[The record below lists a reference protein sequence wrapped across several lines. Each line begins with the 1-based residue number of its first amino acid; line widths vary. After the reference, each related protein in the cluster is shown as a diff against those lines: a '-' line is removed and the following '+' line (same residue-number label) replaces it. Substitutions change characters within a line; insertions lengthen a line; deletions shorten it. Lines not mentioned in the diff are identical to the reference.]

1 MKILIGL
8 SNFSFETQRFGS
20 FDEIKDQLGK
30 LKRLHGKFNQHG
42 VSLAVANDLLKDSYF
57 GPSLE
62 MQFQNFSYGRD
73 RMMITAFKSL
83 LERSYFSGFER
94 LYTGLEL
101 KNLASSPDLES
112 ETCCT
117 IYAPKVLVSG
127 LACIKC
133 EGDFASYYEQV
144 LGEYPISESSYYE
157 RATSHFT
164 NIIYQDDCESTL
176 SRVTD
181 GFCNYSIAIT
191 SCLKALNDSSPT
203 SAVSMPDKL
212 GEVKAKTKYKCTPEG
227 SSHPNF
233 KFPFEHGGKSY
244 PTLDCQ
250 FHLKP
255 SDRNTSG
262 NTSFN
267 HKRVYFGYI
276 PRSCG
281 KKWDIAVAAIG
292 PHISTHDRRDRYAPR
307 KKIRK

>member
-1 MKILIGL
+1 MRTLIGL
-8 SNFSFETQRFGS
+8 SNFSFETQRFSS
-20 FDEIKDQLGK
+20 FAEIREQLEQ
-30 LKRLHGKFNQHG
+30 LKGLNGKFSQHG
-42 VSLAVANDLLKDSYF
+42 VSLAVANDILKDNYF

-62 MQFQNFSYGRD
+62 VQFQNFSFGQD
-73 RMMITAFKSL
+73 RMVIAAFKSL
-83 LERSYFSGFER
+83 LERRYFSGFDR
-94 LYTGLEL
+94 QFTGLEL
-101 KNLASSPDLES
+101 KKLASSPDLENGI
-112 ETCCT
+112 CCT

-176 SRVTD
+176 NRVTD
-181 GFCNYSIAIT
+181 GFCNYSVAIT

-203 SAVSMPDKL
+203 NAVSMPDKL
-212 GEVKAKTKYKCTPEG
+212 GEVKAKTKYKCTSEG

-276 PRSCG
+276 PRDCG